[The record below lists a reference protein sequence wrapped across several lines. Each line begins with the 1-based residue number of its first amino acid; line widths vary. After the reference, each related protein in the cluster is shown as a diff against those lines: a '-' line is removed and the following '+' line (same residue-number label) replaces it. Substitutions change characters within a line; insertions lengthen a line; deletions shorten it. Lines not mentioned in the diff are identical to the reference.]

1 MSLQG
6 YEIESFNLVKTLYQ
20 WKVVRQTCVSVGMI
34 IPANYQ
40 AKFCALSLRIQFA
53 SAAASAV
60 SAADCALNSIK
71 SKSELLFLYWGFIL
85 MQVQV

>member
-1 MSLQG
+1 
-6 YEIESFNLVKTLYQ
+6 
-20 WKVVRQTCVSVGMI
+20 MI

-40 AKFCALSLRIQFA
+40 AEFYALNSGIQFA

-60 SAADCALNSIK
+60 SAADCALISMK
-71 SKSELLFLYWGFIL
+71 SKSELLFLHWGFIL